1 METDERKWRDWNWR
15 SEGDI
20 LVNGAFFIASG
31 ESVEVL
37 YEKAYSVEPKS
48 AALIDQL
55 TMNAGVL
62 GGRSLLF
69 LLSFSFTISKR
80 TWVEP
85 SPNLHWTQCK
95 PSPAGI

>member
-1 METDERKWRDWNWR
+1 MDTDERKWRDWNWR

-31 ESVEVL
+31 ETVEVL

-48 AALIDQL
+48 AGLIDQL

-62 GGRSLLF
+62 DGRSLS
-69 LLSFSFTISKR
+69 LSFSLFLFAFHFPIPPNVTQI
-80 TWVEP
+80 P
-85 SPNLHWTQCK
+85 SPFHVH
-95 PSPAGI
+95 